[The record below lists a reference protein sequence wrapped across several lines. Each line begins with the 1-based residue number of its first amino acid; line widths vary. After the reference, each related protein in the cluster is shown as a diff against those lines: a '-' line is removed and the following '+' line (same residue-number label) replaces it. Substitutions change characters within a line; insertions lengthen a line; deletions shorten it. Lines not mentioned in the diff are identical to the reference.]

1 MAILPI
7 HVLGSDVLREQA
19 APVGEFDEE
28 LRALVASMFETM
40 DTALGVGLAANQV
53 GVARRIAVLDAEGQ
67 RFAMINPVI
76 VERGSAKSSAEEG
89 CLSIPDA
96 YGEVSRPDA
105 VTLEAHDEHGA
116 SFRLELTGLAARA
129 VQHEIDHLDGILFID
144 YLSPLKRQLM
154 MRRWRREHEGEGLTW
169 TPSPEESET
178 AG

>member
-1 MAILPI
+1 MAVLPI

-19 APVGEFDEE
+19 APVTVFDDALREF
-28 LRALVASMFETM
+28 VASMYETM

-53 GVARRIAVLDAEGQ
+53 GLARRIAVIDAEGQ
-67 RFAMINPVI
+67 RFTMINPVI
-76 VERGSAKSSAEEG
+76 VERSGAKEAAEEG

-96 YGEVSRPDA
+96 YAEVTRPEA
-105 VTLEAHDEHGA
+105 VTLEAVDEQGA
-116 SFRLELTGLAARA
+116 PFRLELTGLPARA

-144 YLSPLKRQLM
+144 YLSPLKRQFM
-154 MRRWRREHEGEGLTW
+154 VRKWKREHDGEGLTW